1 MYNSAMRKDT
11 FIIVTGS
18 LVFLLPFLGIP
29 TLWKDIA
36 QFVLGA
42 LLVLTAVV
50 CRIERRRSV
59 RTASDTLH
67 IEHDPH
73 GPTGVHSV

>member
-1 MYNSAMRKDT
+1 MRKDT
-11 FIIVTGS
+11 FVMVIGGV
-18 LVFLLPFLGIP
+18 VFLLPFLGIP

-42 LLVLTAVV
+42 ALVLTAVA
-50 CRIERRRSV
+50 CRIEHRRSM

-67 IEHDPH
+67 VEHDPY
-73 GPTGVHSV
+73 GSTGVHSV